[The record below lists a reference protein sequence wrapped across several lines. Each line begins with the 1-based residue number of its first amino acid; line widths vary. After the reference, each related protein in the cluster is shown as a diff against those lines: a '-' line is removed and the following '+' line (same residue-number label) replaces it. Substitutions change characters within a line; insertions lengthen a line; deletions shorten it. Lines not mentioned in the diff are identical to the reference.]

1 MLPLFTGR
9 KANLFVVLYTESK
22 EKCTYSSV
30 HIGPS
35 NGCLGWQRSLSCQRQ
50 TLPALFAPGPIA
62 LWLWVVAWICHSPP
76 TWQWCSWLP
85 GLVSASHSYRTGE
98 VGTLLQDLPS
108 HIHSQGLSPMQQD
121 GSCHSFK
128 QESGKNL
135 CVVMIWTLLSPSRQE
150 ILFLKGR
157 ICLHRMLFRRE
168 AKARRVTQMFLNHQT
183 DRNREKQLRAVLR
196 VLKLLKAW
204 KVWNSKYIE
213 LRPRGHIPSC
223 RPLITEKGLPAVLS

>member
-1 MLPLFTGR
+1 MDVWGGRGPFPARGRHYQHYLLLVPLHYGSER
-9 KANLFVVLYTESK
+9 WRGFVTVLQHGNDVLGY
-22 EKCTYSSV
+22 
-30 HIGPS
+30 
-35 NGCLGWQRSLSCQRQ
+35 LGWCQ
-50 TLPALFAPGPIA
+50 LPTPTGQEKLE
-62 LWLWVVAWICHSPP
+62 LCYKTSPHISIHRACLP
-76 TWQWCSWLP
+76 CSKMAA
-85 GLVSASHSYRTGE
+85 V
-98 VGTLLQDLPS
+98 
-108 HIHSQGLSPMQQD
+108 I
-121 GSCHSFK
+121 SFK

-204 KVWNSKYIE
+204 TVWNSKYIE